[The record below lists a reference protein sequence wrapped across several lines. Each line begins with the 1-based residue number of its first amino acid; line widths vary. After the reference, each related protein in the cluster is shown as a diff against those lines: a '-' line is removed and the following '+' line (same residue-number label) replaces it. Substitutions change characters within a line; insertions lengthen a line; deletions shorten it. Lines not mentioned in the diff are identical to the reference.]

1 MTWVYVWMCME
12 FQCPCSTPLRIIWMI
27 SSDKCSTFYAVLNA
41 HLSYLN
47 DRWKH
52 TIRVKLHF
60 GHWTFYIS
68 RFTNSRPKVF
78 QTTCA
83 HMRICDRRPFSS
95 SSLVISNRA
104 HKHLSNAAK
113 DISKEI
119 LQSNDLVLKLSWVA
133 TCFGASTGHLLV
145 SRSLLIIN
153 CPPNAVNVFLVHI
166 PFTHTLYFWSPFQAI
181 GTISWERWNSRSDV
195 EGQCGQGQN
204 IRVQPR
210 DAILWSNITTTIETN
225 FRSDVSKRCL
235 LI

>member
-95 SSLVISNRA
+95 SSRNLKPWPQTLVQHCERHLERNTAIERFGSKTIMSCYLFRCVHRSSPGVTIVPYNKLPAERSKWISGPYSFYSY
-104 HKHLSNAAK
+104 L
-113 DISKEI
+113 
-119 LQSNDLVLKLSWVA
+119 
-133 TCFGASTGHLLV
+133 
-145 SRSLLIIN
+145 
-153 CPPNAVNVFLVHI
+153 VFLVT
-166 PFTHTLYFWSPFQAI
+166 FSSY
-181 GTISWERWNSRSDV
+181 WNHFLR
-195 EGQCGQGQN
+195 
-204 IRVQPR
+204 
-210 DAILWSNITTTIETN
+210 AL
-225 FRSDVSKRCL
+225 K
-235 LI
+235 